1 MTVTRHELRQGKTAF
16 IIWTGAIAFL
26 MAVCVVLYPQMK
38 GEMDGLT
45 DMFSSMGSFTA
56 AFGLDRLSFG
66 SLTGYYAIECGNVLG
81 LSGAFFA
88 ALTAASMLSKEE
100 KDRTAEFL
108 LTHPVKRT
116 RIMTEKII
124 AVLIGITAL
133 NLAVFAVS
141 AASIAAIGE
150 EIPWKELSLLHLA
163 YYLLQLELAA
173 ICFGISAFMRRG
185 SVGAGLGVA
194 ALMYFVNIIANLSES
209 VKFLKYIT
217 PFGYCDGAD
226 IVKDGKLD
234 GVMLAVG
241 AAIALTG
248 LAAAYVK
255 YPKKDIK

>member
-1 MTVTRHELRQGKTAF
+1 
-16 IIWTGAIAFL
+16 
-26 MAVCVVLYPQMK
+26 
-38 GEMDGLT
+38 
-45 DMFSSMGSFTA
+45 
-56 AFGLDRLSFG
+56 
-66 SLTGYYAIECGNVLG
+66 
-81 LSGAFFA
+81 
-88 ALTAASMLSKEE
+88 MLSKEE

-141 AASIAAIGE
+141 AASIADIGE